1 MSLQPA
7 VTAASGMSDTSSQ
20 LRSADFAYVAAGV
33 AWVIRAVEM
42 MPVDKPLI
50 SANSSAVITSLPATV
65 EQSPRSMSSSTPIT
79 PTSVFKPDIMAVMVP
94 AESGVC
100 ASTL

>member
-7 VTAASGMSDTSSQ
+7 VTAASGISEISSQ

-33 AWVIRAVEM
+33 ACVIRAVEI
-42 MPVDKPLI
+42 MPVDLPAI
-50 SANSSAVITSLPATV
+50 SASSSAVTSSLPATV
-65 EQSPRSMSSSTPIT
+65 LQSPRSMSSSTPIT
-79 PTSVFKPDIMAVMVP
+79 PTSVLIPLIIAVIVP

>member
-7 VTAASGMSDTSSQ
+7 VTAAAGISETSSQ

-33 AWVIRAVEM
+33 ACVILAVEII
-42 MPVDKPLI
+42 PVDLPAN
-50 SANSSAVITSLPATV
+50 SASSSAVTSSFPATV
-65 EQSPRSMSSSTPIT
+65 EQSPRTIFSSTPIT
-79 PTSVFKPDIMAVMVP
+79 PTSVFTPLTIAVMVP